1 MFRGILAC
9 TLMVG
14 LALPAAAQTDGT
26 DLRQTVETLLGGFE
40 RPASDDEWA
49 ALGAD
54 AVPHLLAIADDA
66 GQPRSTR
73 TRAVSALGNF
83 STPDAIAFLEE
94 VLAPKGDA
102 AMKRQALRAL
112 ARAGGV
118 KKIDVIGGYLSN
130 EDSTLREA
138 AVHALGAMNAQEATA
153 LLQSHQGTETSAA
166 VLEAIEEELTR

>member
-1 MFRGILAC
+1 MYRGILAC
-9 TLMVG
+9 MLMVG
-14 LALPAAAQTDGT
+14 MALPATAETKSAE
-26 DLRQTVETLLGGFE
+26 LRQTVESMLGGFE

-54 AVPHLLAIADDA
+54 AVPHLLDIAQDA

-83 STPDAIAFLEE
+83 STPEVVTYLEE

-112 ARAGGV
+112 ARTGGV
-118 KKIDVIGGYLSN
+118 KKIDAIGGYLQS

-138 AVHALGAMNAQEATA
+138 AVHALGLMNAQEATA
-153 LLQSHQGTETSAA
+153 LMETHQASETSSA
-166 VLEAIEEELTR
+166 VLKAIEEELTR